1 MSISRREALK
11 ILGVGGALGVVGGGA
26 STLAQQAAGA
36 MTVPNGAGFNR
47 LKVGEFT
54 VIVLSDGQSNP
65 GPLLPNWGQN
75 PELQDDFKATLTA
88 NYIDPAAARNN
99 FHPVLVD
106 TGKNKVLIDSG
117 NGVNANA
124 PTGKMLAHLQL
135 AGYKPEDIDTVFL
148 THFHGDHING
158 LTNAQN
164 QAIFPNARIVTGET
178 EHTFW
183 TKPAMGAVNANVTKN
198 VVSQSAKLT
207 LIKAGA
213 EIVPGLTTVE
223 SPGHTLGHLSVLV
236 SSGPAQMMV
245 FGDAAGHFLLSLNYP
260 AAYRGFDTDKQLVVQ
275 TRAKLFERVAAERM
289 LLTAYHFPFP
299 GVGYIRK
306 RGSSGYE
313 FVPAPFQF

>member
-1 MSISRREALK
+1 MGISRREALK
-11 ILGVGGALGVVGGGA
+11 LLGVGGAMGVVGSAGG
-26 STLAQQAAGA
+26 LAQQATPALA
-36 MTVPNGAGFNR
+36 APNGSGFNR

-54 VIVLSDGQSNP
+54 VVVLSDGQSNP

-75 PELQDDFKATLTA
+75 PELQDGFKATLAA

-106 TGKNKVLIDSG
+106 TGKHKVLIDSG

-124 PTGKMLAHLQL
+124 PTGKMPYHLQL

-158 LTNAQN
+158 LTNAQS
-164 QAIFPNARIVTGET
+164 QAIFPNARLVTGEA

-183 TKPAMGAVNANVTKN
+183 TKPATGTVSAGVTKN
-198 VVSQSAKLT
+198 IISQSAKLT
-207 LIKAGA
+207 LIKSGA

-223 SPGHTLGHLSVLV
+223 SPGHTLGHQSVLI
-236 SSGPAQMMV
+236 SSGTAQMMV

-260 AAYRGFDTDKQLVVQ
+260 GAYLGFDTDKKLVVE
-275 TRAKLFERVAAERM
+275 TRAKLFRRVASERM
-289 LLTAYHFPFP
+289 LVTGYHFPFP
-299 GVGYIRK
+299 GAGYIR
-306 RGSSGYE
+306 RRNAGGYE